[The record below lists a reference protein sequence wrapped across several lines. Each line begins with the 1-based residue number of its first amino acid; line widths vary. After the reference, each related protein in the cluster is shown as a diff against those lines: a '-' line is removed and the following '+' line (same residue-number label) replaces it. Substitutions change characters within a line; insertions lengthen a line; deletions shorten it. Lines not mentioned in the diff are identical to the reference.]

1 MTLDD
6 YRFWL
11 RLARK
16 HARVRGEAE
25 DLLQDA
31 LLVAIEDGRLDLD
44 VEANRAWLAGVIR
57 NRGTLDA
64 RSASRRK
71 ARERRFGDAQRPTA
85 SGNGLE
91 PERQVETRPPA
102 AVDVM
107 LSTMPRA
114 ARQVAVLVLHGLS
127 RAEMRTALALSDT
140 ALRQRLTSIRR
151 ALKPLPPAL
160 KRDALAVAYARR
172 RDRAAPYPMG
182 LVRRALLRPLHA
194 RDQHRAEHAESA
206 ARRDIGTHDPAGH
219 LLVIHS
225 RERPDGARTHISAR
239 EM

>member
-85 SGNGLE
+85 SWNGPE
-91 PERQVETRPPA
+91 PERQVETRAPG

-127 RAEMRTALALSDT
+127 RAETRTALALSDT

-182 LVRRALLRPLHA
+182 LVRRALLRHLRAQDH
-194 RDQHRAEHAESA
+194 HRAEQSESPV
-206 ARRDIGTHDPAGH
+206 RRGIGTHDPTGH

-225 RERPDGARTHISAR
+225 QEKPDGARAHISTR

>member
-1 MTLDD
+1 MTLTD

-11 RLARK
+11 RLAQK
-16 HARVRGEAE
+16 HARVRREAE

-31 LLVAIEDGRLDLD
+31 FLVAIEHGRMDLG

-71 ARERRFGDAQRPTA
+71 LRERRFGDAQRQTA
-85 SGNGLE
+85 SSHGLE
-91 PERQVETRPPA
+91 PERQVDPHPRAAVDLMLSTLPPA
-102 AVDVM
+102 A
-107 LSTMPRA
+107 
-114 ARQVAVLVLHGLS
+114 RQAAVLVLHGLS
-127 RAEMRTALALSDT
+127 RAETRTALALSDT
-140 ALRQRLTSIRR
+140 ALRQRFTSIRR

-160 KRDALAVAYARR
+160 KRDALAVADARR

-182 LVRRALLRPLHA
+182 LVRRALLRPLRA

-206 ARRDIGTHDPAGH
+206 VRRDIGTHDPTGH
-219 LLVIHS
+219 LLVIRS
-225 RERPDGARTHISAR
+225 QEKPEGARAHSSAP
-239 EM
+239 EL

>member
-11 RLARK
+11 RLAQK
-16 HARVRGEAE
+16 HARVRREAE

-31 LLVAIEDGRLDLD
+31 LLVAIEHGRMDLD

-71 ARERRFGDAQRPTA
+71 VRERRFGDAQRQTA
-85 SGNGLE
+85 SWNGSE
-91 PERQVETRPPA
+91 AERQVETRAPG
-102 AVDVM
+102 AVDLM
-107 LSTMPRA
+107 LSTMPQA

-127 RAEMRTALALSDT
+127 RAETRTALALSDT
-140 ALRQRLTSIRR
+140 ALRQRFTSIRR

-160 KRDALAVAYARR
+160 KRDALTVADARR

-194 RDQHRAEHAESA
+194 RDQHRAEPAESA
-206 ARRDIGTHDPAGH
+206 ARRDIGTHDPTGH

-225 RERPDGARTHISAR
+225 QGKPDGARTQTSTP